1 MALNKNEQIKKTLLE
16 TRLRRTTQRCLV
28 YEFKINTKKLTK
40 KDFEQLKFYFVQS
53 RWLYNYLLGLEDINS
68 FDTKTRII
76 YSFDKDETRNV
87 WASADTSSGLKYKK
101 VTNDD
106 SFTPV
111 KSDRSIYLTYND
123 ITREEQLTVDVVV
136 RSVQIA
142 EQSKAKL
149 MNTLLVSEDEMNEAQ
164 AINSSLGIDD
174 TDIEAQL
181 FTANELRVNRIN
193 E

>member
-1 MALNKNEQIKKTLLE
+1 M
-16 TRLRRTTQRCLV
+16 
-28 YEFKINTKKLTK
+28 
-40 KDFEQLKFYFVQS
+40 
-53 RWLYNYLLGLEDINS
+53 G
-68 FDTKTRII
+68 
-76 YSFDKDETRNV
+76 
-87 WASADTSSGLKYKK
+87 
-101 VTNDD
+101 
-106 SFTPV
+106 
-111 KSDRSIYLTYND
+111 YLTYND

-164 AINSSLGIDD
+164 RINSDLGIDD